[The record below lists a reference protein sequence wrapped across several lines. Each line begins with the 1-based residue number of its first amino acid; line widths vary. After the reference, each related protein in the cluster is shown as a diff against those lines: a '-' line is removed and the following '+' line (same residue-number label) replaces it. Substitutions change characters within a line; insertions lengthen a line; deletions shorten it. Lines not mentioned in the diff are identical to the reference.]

1 HQGLGQDQ
9 GGAGPVHSQRP
20 AGRCLPAVGL
30 LRPLCLAGSPTLLR
44 PSTCPEEGSRGSA
57 ADTGQPAGRH
67 SPRLPAPPPAVPGG
81 HRMAVDGG
89 RRMSQRS
96 PIWITGPRP
105 ANIRTLQAQSLTS
118 FRRGMSTRPR
128 GSFLAAPTEVQRL
141 AIRAELA
148 DAVAAP
154 GAALAIPSVHLHE
167 APVLLR
173 LVVVRV

>member
-1 HQGLGQDQ
+1 
-9 GGAGPVHSQRP
+9 
-20 AGRCLPAVGL
+20 
-30 LRPLCLAGSPTLLR
+30 
-44 PSTCPEEGSRGSA
+44 
-57 ADTGQPAGRH
+57 
-67 SPRLPAPPPAVPGG
+67 
-81 HRMAVDGG
+81 MAVDGG

-173 LVVVRV
+173 LVVVRVGQDRLDRTPEHRRYGLVQALRLRGVPRGAAAEAQAP